1 MAQTWEYDGVDLTRY
16 GYNIEL
22 HGAPLNTPG
31 RRGENVIVPGKT
43 GRLYVPKIFDQ
54 RVQTLRMWVIN
65 EPAAGGT
72 SSEANM
78 LANLDM
84 LRGLFARDGQHTLR
98 FTFGTVTR
106 VATVEVLQAIDFVP
120 LAFNQAYR
128 FAVDFLM
135 ADPLWYAEA
144 LTTVGPYTIVVT
156 AQTATFSNAGSAQN
170 EQAVLTLTGTL
181 NDPTLTIAGAWVKYT
196 GAIGSGE
203 TLVIDCGAFTAM
215 LDSVDVSGNISHGA
229 TRCWLPVPAGAC
241 TMTMESSV
249 TGGTMKI
256 EFTPAYI

>member
-43 GRLYVPKIFDQ
+43 GRLYVPKIIDQ

-65 EPAAGGT
+65 EPVDGGT
-72 SSEANM
+72 GSEANM
-78 LANLDM
+78 LANLDV
-84 LRGLFARDGQHTLR
+84 LRELFTRDGQHTLR
-98 FTFGTVTR
+98 FTFGTDTR
-106 VATVEVLQAIDFVP
+106 VATVEVMQAIDFVP

-135 ADPLWYAEA
+135 ADPLWYGESSTA
-144 LTTVGPYTIVVT
+144 VGPFNI
-156 AQTATFSNAGSAQN
+156 ASNSQTGSFSNAGSVQN
-170 EQAVLTLTGTL
+170 EQAVLTLRGPL
-181 NDPTLTIAGAWVKYT
+181 QDPKLTIAGAWVQYT
-196 GAIGSGE
+196 GAVDGAK
-203 TLVIDCGAFTAM
+203 TLVIDCGAFTAI

-249 TGGTMKI
+249 TGGTMKV
-256 EFTPAYI
+256 EFTQAYI